1 MAEKGNSFGFG
12 GDKSIFIP
20 ITKARS
26 MLSRPNQS
34 YAVNVMAMSG
44 DELEDVISEASSV
57 MRIVRHLKPLEEDNF
72 HITKSDNLSKTLL
85 DNLKYVTIAALVIG
99 IITMLG
105 AAIALMNIML
115 VSVTERTSE
124 IGLRKAIGAKSKVIR
139 SQFLTEAVLI
149 CLMGGVAGM
158 ILGIIMGNIVA
169 YWIDLWLLPGRKGFY
184 PRPH

>member
-1 MAEKGNSFGFG
+1 
-12 GDKSIFIP
+12 
-20 ITKARS
+20 
-26 MLSRPNQS
+26 
-34 YAVNVMAMSG
+34 
-44 DELEDVISEASSV
+44 
-57 MRIVRHLKPLEEDNF
+57 MRIVRHLKPLEENNF
-72 HITKSDNLSKTLL
+72 NITKSDNLSKTLL

-124 IGLRKAIGAKSKVIR
+124 IGIRKAIGARSDVIR

-158 ILGIIMGNIVA
+158 VLGIIMGNVVA
-169 YWIDLWLLPGRKGFY
+169 GFIGGTFIIPWGWMECPMISKLSQSLYGCKIQLMLQLTKLPESIYTSDCGRGQLKINCQ
-184 PRPH
+184 P